1 MKNLSVTCIGAGVIG
16 SGWAARL
23 LVNGINV
30 NVFDKHP
37 ESYHRTR
44 SVSYTHLTLPTKS
57 LVEI

>member
-30 NVFDKHP
+30 NVFDKRP
-37 ESYHRTR
+37 ESSIEHDCP
-44 SVSYTHLTLPTKS
+44 LKELKNIS
-57 LVEI
+57 LN